1 MYLYSKNI
9 RKYIVYELTAKKEAL
24 LSYKEKELERLRKT
38 NTPLFYDI
46 YNYSN
51 NSIFPDDEYP
61 IYKNFS
67 LKNRPVIKNPDF
79 ITEND
84 LTERD
89 IKINEY
95 LKDQNPEV
103 YLTTN
108 QENYIEYAFT
118 MPGNQI
124 TDTACDITYQKLSN
138 VLNIGRILGDL
149 FLLENNHFK
158 ELTGAFIEEQLELF
172 EVSKKKTYPIT
183 DIEEMARFHLI
194 NLEEINKQVKT
205 SKRILTRIDK
215 LK

>member
-24 LSYKEKELERLRKT
+24 LSYKERELERLKKT

-51 NSIFPDDEYP
+51 NSIFPDEEYP
-61 IYKNFS
+61 IYKNFN
-67 LKNRPVIKNPDF
+67 LKNRPVLKNPNF

-95 LKDQNPEV
+95 LNDQNPEV

-194 NLEEINKQVKT
+194 NLEEINKQLK
-205 SKRILTRIDK
+205 SSRRILTRIDK